1 MLLSALRT
9 IREFFQFCLGL
20 LTNLMQ
26 VKCLLCVERNAMK
39 MSYFSKLKV
48 AAQCSNFTK
57 ITSFVRFR
65 TLSSFVCFLSC
76 TIGNLKRAIRDGH
89 SHDGTDSTNSL
100 RKYIFLY
107 ILKCTFCA
115 RGIIPSQSLTM
126 QSTKADESIEKF
138 ILTSYNKQSDMRRL
152 FLTYRLLLALS
163 QRTQHEERV
172 FLLRSR

>member
-1 MLLSALRT
+1 M
-9 IREFFQFCLGL
+9 
-20 LTNLMQ
+20 
-26 VKCLLCVERNAMK
+26 
-39 MSYFSKLKV
+39 
-48 AAQCSNFTK
+48 
-57 ITSFVRFR
+57 
-65 TLSSFVCFLSC
+65 FLSF

-100 RKYIFLY
+100 RKYIFY
-107 ILKCTFCA
+107 IFSSVHFALEA
-115 RGIIPSQSLTM
+115 LSLHKLLPM

-172 FLLRSR
+172 FLLRSH